1 MRRACRGRTASVIQF
16 SSTTDQRTPTL
27 ITAWNTLARGGVGSA
42 AASAERVRV
51 RQLDADRES
60 RFCPRTPHLNS
71 RFASWTLPRELHS
84 PICTAS
90 TAYAHV
96 GSPLVAACSC
106 FIGISALAMGGI
118 KGTGSGVGGMGR
130 VGSRERG
137 FLFSRGRSSSRSS
150 YTIERFTGSIK
161 ETASRSAGSLSR
173 RRMFTYATSQ
183 REICVGGIRLSGHMR
198 EEGYPQR
205 LEVYDRGLAL
215 RRRSSSRSS
224 YTIERFAGSIKETA
238 SRSAGSLSRRCMF
251 TYATSQREI
260 CVGGIRLSGH
270 MSGEGYSQRSLVFGM
285 CES

>member
-1 MRRACRGRTASVIQF
+1 
-16 SSTTDQRTPTL
+16 
-27 ITAWNTLARGGVGSA
+27 
-42 AASAERVRV
+42 
-51 RQLDADRES
+51 
-60 RFCPRTPHLNS
+60 
-71 RFASWTLPRELHS
+71 
-84 PICTAS
+84 
-90 TAYAHV
+90 
-96 GSPLVAACSC
+96 
-106 FIGISALAMGGI
+106 MGGI